1 MEEWQKMTRFM
12 MKRSQSE
19 EDGSIGILSC
29 ICLPEAKSG
38 QFWGLVRE

>member
-1 MEEWQKMTRFM
+1 MAKKMTRFM

-19 EDGSIGILSC
+19 EDGQWDLSC

-38 QFWGLVRE
+38 QFWGPVKE